1 MFIHALCSSLV
12 FVDLQAPED
21 DVEGCILHVDEKA
34 NPEAL
39 LCKGTGSFEFR
50 MCTIK
55 TLDRDKIS
63 TQKPGI
69 EEAQAA
75 TV

>member
-1 MFIHALCSSLV
+1 
-12 FVDLQAPED
+12 
-21 DVEGCILHVDEKA
+21 VDENG

-55 TLDRDKIS
+55 KSDTDKLS
-63 TQKPGI
+63 SLKSGM